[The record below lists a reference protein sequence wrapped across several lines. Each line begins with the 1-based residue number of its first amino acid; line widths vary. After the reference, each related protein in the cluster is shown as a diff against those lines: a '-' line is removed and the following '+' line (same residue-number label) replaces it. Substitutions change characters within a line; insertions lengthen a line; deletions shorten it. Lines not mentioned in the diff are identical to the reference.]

1 MSPTSYQTAPPRV
14 VASTISARI
23 EGPPRPGAGPL
34 PFASVRFRR
43 RRRQGDAETSA
54 GTAVVPAPRVER
66 ALVAI
71 AVHAQQLDDR
81 MVRLERRI
89 EDLALAGA
97 KAPTHEDILDVRLH
111 SAKVAG
117 ELTRLSIAL
126 RAEIE
131 QATRPDA
138 GAPERERLLHFAEQ
152 VRQLSDRLE
161 DEGRLSA

>member
-1 MSPTSYQTAPPRV
+1 M
-14 VASTISARI
+14 
-23 EGPPRPGAGPL
+23 L
-34 PFASVRFRR
+34 
-43 RRRQGDAETSA
+43 
-54 GTAVVPAPRVER
+54 APRVER
-66 ALVAI
+66 GLVAI

-89 EDLALAGA
+89 EDLAVAGA
-97 KAPTHEDILDVRLH
+97 KVPTHEDILDVRLH

-138 GAPERERLLHFAEQ
+138 AAPERDRLLHFAEQ
-152 VRQLSDRLE
+152 VRQLSDRLD